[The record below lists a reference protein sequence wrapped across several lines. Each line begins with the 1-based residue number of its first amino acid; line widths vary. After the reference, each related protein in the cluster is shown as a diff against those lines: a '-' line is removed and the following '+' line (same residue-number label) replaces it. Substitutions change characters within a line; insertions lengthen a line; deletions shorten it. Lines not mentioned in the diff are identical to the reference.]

1 MNVTQDGTGH
11 KPSAPSPASRRP
23 HTEPAFRGSIPPER
37 SAPLQSGVG
46 HGPERDRRRKES
58 KTKKGTGNRQQ
69 ATKRKRAEGQKKAGG
84 HLLSRDGPSIIGAA
98 ELDFRV
104 RNGNGYCLRAMAT
117 GMYDLPYGRGSRAG
131 LAAGDSRLRTSV
143 RERKPL
149 QTSGRSVRLPDAF
162 RGGSAI
168 WPSLAAY

>member
-1 MNVTQDGTGH
+1 MD
-11 KPSAPSPASRRP
+11 
-23 HTEPAFRGSIPPER
+23 R
-37 SAPLQSGVG
+37 SETAGGKKAKQ
-46 HGPERDRRRKES
+46 
-58 KTKKGTGNRQQ
+58 KKGTGNGKQ

-162 RGGSAI
+162 RGGRQYGQASRPISIARLCASPRLHLRPI
-168 WPSLAAY
+168 DLVFSQGPSDGSWP